1 VIAVTMKC
9 FIAMAFSR
17 SDTDALYDGIIT
29 KVLIEQ
35 GITPVRIDRIE
46 HNGNIDDRMIEEIT
60 TANFVLADLTYARPS
75 VYYEAGFAERV
86 VPVIYTIRRDHL
98 SPRVD
103 DEFGMYRLH
112 FDLAMRNVIDWVEP
126 GDQVFASRLAA
137 RINQVTAPLRG
148 QNEEQQR
155 RAANKAAFLR
165 LSINEKCQ
173 AAKKICHNLFTEGDF
188 QSGMDLKRNTNKLLS
203 TSIWQS
209 TDNFFKIRNGIFFF
223 DIHILA
229 DDNEPS
235 FYGLEEQPHF
245 NLNIFNNINYI
256 QEIEE
261 YKLLIT
267 FQKFDF
273 LSIVHKLPDYNINID
288 DNYVAGLTAANI
300 PVMPQDYRGEVC
312 CGDHYHADNII
323 QSLLDNHKKYEGF
336 RTKSPPLNMPH
347 WKYGDDQYFVHSGF
361 RTRPV
366 NRHIQVHLID
376 DIQLIDELSHRVQ
389 RILDNISTRGD

>member
-1 VIAVTMKC
+1 
-9 FIAMAFSR
+9 
-17 SDTDALYDGIIT
+17 
-29 KVLIEQ
+29 
-35 GITPVRIDRIE
+35 
-46 HNGNIDDRMIEEIT
+46 
-60 TANFVLADLTYARPS
+60 
-75 VYYEAGFAERV
+75 
-86 VPVIYTIRRDHL
+86 
-98 SPRVD
+98 
-103 DEFGMYRLH
+103 
-112 FDLAMRNVIDWVEP
+112 
-126 GDQVFASRLAA
+126 
-137 RINQVTAPLRG
+137 
-148 QNEEQQR
+148 
-155 RAANKAAFLR
+155 
-165 LSINEKCQ
+165 
-173 AAKKICHNLFTEGDF
+173 
-188 QSGMDLKRNTNKLLS
+188 
-203 TSIWQS
+203 
-209 TDNFFKIRNGIFFF
+209 
-223 DIHILA
+223 LA